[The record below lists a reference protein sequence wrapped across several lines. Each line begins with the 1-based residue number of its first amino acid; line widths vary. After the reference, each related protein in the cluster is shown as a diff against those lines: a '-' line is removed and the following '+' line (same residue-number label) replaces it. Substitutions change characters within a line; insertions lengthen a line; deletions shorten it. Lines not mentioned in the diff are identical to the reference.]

1 MSLVTSPSHPSGWSL
16 PLRLRGQ
23 PTSGPVGGRTD
34 ETVTTIALS
43 HRVPT
48 PLNPRYTFTEF
59 IVGRSNEAAYAAASA
74 AAVAPGQLYNPILL
88 TGATGLGKTHLA
100 HAVTIESAVRA
111 KRLAVLVTADEFL
124 RKLAEGTAAGSP
136 HAVVEALA
144 EAHLLILDDV
154 HVLDRHAQA
163 QEALTAL
170 ASRSVLAQRQL
181 LLTSDA
187 ADGADALA
195 SRLVGRFRGAHVA
208 HLAAPDWEHRVAIL
222 HAKAATLGVK
232 LPPSVAHHLAAQSE
246 SSVRELEGNITRLLA
261 IASVQSAPLTL
272 DLARRALPTR
282 RPVQGGAS
290 TSAQAVQEAVAA
302 EWGVSP
308 DDLVGSGRARVL
320 ARPRRI
326 GMLLCRDMLQLSL
339 REIGSAF
346 GDRDTSTVLSALAR
360 ARDDIDE
367 DVQTAERVQRLRE
380 MLPVVAGGSG

>member
-1 MSLVTSPSHPSGWSL
+1 M
-16 PLRLRGQ
+16 
-23 PTSGPVGGRTD
+23 PTT
-34 ETVTTIALS
+34 
-43 HRVPT
+43 
-48 PLNPRYTFTEF
+48 LNPRYTFTDF

-74 AAVAPGQLYNPILL
+74 AAVAPGHLYNPILL

-100 HAVTIESAVRA
+100 HAVTAESMLRA
-111 KRLAVLVTADEFL
+111 ERVVMLMTADEFL
-124 RKLAEGTAAGSP
+124 RRLAEGTAAGTP
-136 HAVVEALA
+136 RAVVAELEA
-144 EAHLLILDDV
+144 AHLLILDDV
-154 HVLDRHAQA
+154 HVLDRHAAA
-163 QEALTAL
+163 QEALTTL
-170 ASRSVLAQRQL
+170 AAQSVLANRQL

-195 SRLVGRFRGAHVA
+195 MRLVSRFRGAHIA

-222 HAKAATLGVK
+222 HAKAASLGVK

-261 IASVQSAPLTL
+261 IASVQNAPLTL
-272 DLARRALPTR
+272 ELARRALPTR
-282 RPVQGGAS
+282 RPMHGGAS

-308 DDLVGSGRARVL
+308 DDLVGSGRARAL

-339 REIGSAF
+339 REIGAAF

-367 DVQTAERVQRLRE
+367 DPQTAERVQRLRE
-380 MLPVVAGGSG
+380 MAFNGNGAPDQG